1 MEDALFLKG
10 VELFLGFKVSVYD
23 APGLYGM
30 KARGTI
36 ICLHIIDDLLASA
49 GRDYITIGKERGID
63 PLVVTSFGSFNE

>member
-1 MEDALFLKG
+1 MENALFFKD

-30 KARGTI
+30 KALGAI
-36 ICLHIIDDLLASA
+36 VCFHIIDDLLAPA
-49 GRDYITIGKERGID
+49 GRDYIAIGKECGVD